1 MFQGGVP
8 HTFIKKNM
16 VTHFQIF
23 NLGKMKNA
31 ISFKNI
37 LFAITTLIILFP
49 AGIFA
54 QEEYYERLEKVR
66 TLPLDSAAHGI
77 VVHYPEGGEER
88 ARELGP
94 MLGEALEF
102 FSDSLGVDL
111 DFRLALLKEEHW
123 KELTEA
129 PYAIPHVKS
138 ADSQAIAFL
147 PLEQD
152 GVVYDL
158 MISLKERI
166 SPNLMK
172 KVVETG
178 LTYEEFARK
187 MVDLIGFHEI
197 GHPYA
202 GIYGIGS
209 PSSWFNEFVAN
220 YFLYAFLRPNYP
232 KDAHIWDLSTR
243 IILDDYEPKYR
254 TLEDFEKYY
263 VRVGAD
269 NYGWYQANFE
279 SKANDLYEERGFS
292 FLRELKENFP
302 EGEGKLSNEV
312 ILARLEKIAPGFKKW
327 AKIFEEKPEE
337 N

>member
-1 MFQGGVP
+1 MGNS
-8 HTFIKKNM
+8 K
-16 VTHFQIF
+16 
-23 NLGKMKNA
+23 
-31 ISFKNI
+31 
-37 LFAITTLIILFP
+37 LFAITILIILFP

-54 QEEYYERLEKVR
+54 QEEYYERLENVR
-66 TLPLDSAAHGI
+66 TLPLDSAMHGI
-77 VVHYPEGGEER
+77 VVHYPEDGEDR
-88 ARELGP
+88 AGELGP
-94 MLGEALEF
+94 VLNEALQF
-102 FSDSLGVDL
+102 FSDSLNVEL

-123 KELTEA
+123 KELTDA

-166 SPNLMK
+166 SPDLMK
-172 KVVETG
+172 KVIETG
-178 LTYEEFARK
+178 LTYEEFAQK

-202 GIYGIGS
+202 DIYGIGS
-209 PSSWFNEFVAN
+209 PSLWFREFVAN

-232 KDAHIWDLSTR
+232 KDAHIWDLSTKV
-243 IILDDYEPKYR
+243 ILDDYEPKFR
-254 TLEDFEKYY
+254 TLQDFEKYY

-279 SKANDLYEERGFS
+279 RRANDLFEEQGFS
-292 FLRELKENFP
+292 FIRELKENFP
-302 EGEGKLSNEV
+302 EGEGRLPHEV
-312 ILARLEKIAPGFKKW
+312 ILERLEKIAPGFRDW
-327 AKIFEEKPEE
+327 AEVFKEKNEQE
-337 N
+337 QATEK